1 MNNSQ
6 TAFKV
11 REQLSQF
18 LGIFSP
24 HFSKPDTGF
33 IGDMLYGLQASQ
45 DIKLSC
51 IGRGIDESIA
61 LKKTEER
68 LSRHLLSEGLA
79 DTISSCI
86 AQEAAKRIKKG
97 TLIVIDPTDIRKLY
111 ARKMPYLARVRDGS
125 RGELCNGYWGCA
137 AVACESGARRIMP
150 LHLRLWSCEA
160 PGFKSEN
167 DEIAQI
173 VEMIRAYAKR
183 RGIYVIDRGGDRDE
197 IYKIFMG
204 NELGFII
211 RLVGNRHLI
220 WRKHP
225 VLAEKLAGK
234 CKMQYAE
241 TIRRETAE
249 GEKLYQIEYG
259 AMEVRH
265 PDHPDVPLRMVVIK
279 GFGEKPMM
287 LLTTLASAASR
298 QSLWQV
304 VEGYL
309 SRWRVEDAI
318 RYIKQSYHLED
329 IRLLDY
335 TRLKNMMAILLAAV
349 YFASVWLGESLR
361 RQILVRNITH
371 VSKRLFGV
379 VEFHYYA
386 IADGLSYLFK
396 RFGKWKGGRQ
406 AHQQKEPSKQM
417 IFPCFEFT

>member
-11 REQLSQF
+11 RDQLSEF
-18 LGIFSP
+18 MGIFSP
-24 HFSKPDTGF
+24 HFSKPETGF

-51 IGRGIDESIA
+51 IGRGIDESIP

-68 LSRHLLSEGLA
+68 LSRHLVSEGLGDQICECVA
-79 DTISSCI
+79 REGS
-86 AQEAAKRIKKG
+86 KRIRKD
-97 TLIVIDPTDIRKLY
+97 TLIVIDPTDIRKEY
-111 ARKMPYLARVRDGS
+111 ARKMPYLGRVRDGS

-167 DEIAQI
+167 DEIARI
-173 VEMIRAYAKR
+173 VDMIRAYAKR

-197 IYKIFMG
+197 IYNIFMG
-204 NELGFII
+204 NGLDFII
-211 RLVGNRHLI
+211 RMVGNRHLL
-220 WRKHP
+220 WRKRP

-234 CKMQYAE
+234 CKMQHAE

-249 GEKLYQIEYG
+249 GEKVYAIEYG
-259 AMEVRH
+259 AMDVRH
-265 PDHPDVPLRMVVIK
+265 PDHPDVPLRMVVVR
-279 GFGEKPMM
+279 GFGQKPTM
-287 LLTTLASAASR
+287 LLTTLAGTDSR
-298 QSLWQV
+298 QNLWQV

-318 RYIKQSYHLED
+318 RYIKQSYNLED

-335 TRLKNMMAILLAAV
+335 TRLKNMMAIVLATV
-349 YFASVWLGESLR
+349 FFASVWLGQSLR

-396 RFGKWKGGRQ
+396 RFGKWKGGRE
-406 AHQQKEPSKQM
+406 ASKKNGPSKQM

>member
-11 REQLSQF
+11 RDQLSGF

-24 HFSKPDTGF
+24 HFSKPVTGF
-33 IGDMLYGLQASQ
+33 IGDMLYGLLASQ

-68 LSRHLLSEGLA
+68 LSRHLGSEGLGEQ
-79 DTISSCI
+79 IGECI
-86 AQEAAKRIKKG
+86 AREGSKRIKKD
-97 TLIVIDPTDIRKLY
+97 TLIVIDPTDIRKWY
-111 ARKMPYLARVRDGS
+111 AQKMPYLELVRDGS

-137 AVACESGARRIMP
+137 AVACEIGSRRIMP
-150 LHLRLWSCEA
+150 LHLRLWSCGA
-160 PGFKSEN
+160 PDFKSEN

-173 VEMIRAYAKR
+173 VDMIRAYAKR

-197 IYKIFMG
+197 IYKIFIG
-204 NELGFII
+204 NGLGFII
-211 RLVGNRHLI
+211 RMVGSRHLL
-220 WRKHP
+220 WRKRP
-225 VLAEKLAGK
+225 VLAEKLAAR

-241 TIRRETAE
+241 TVRRETAE
-249 GEKLYQIEYG
+249 GEKVYQIEYG
-259 AMEVRH
+259 VMDVRH
-265 PDHPDVPLRMVVIK
+265 PDHPEVPLRMVVVK

-287 LLTTLASAASR
+287 LLTTLAGTDSR

-318 RYIKQSYHLED
+318 RYVKQSYHLED

-386 IADGLSYLFK
+386 IADGLSYLFR
-396 RFGKWKGGRQ
+396 RFGKWKGAREV
-406 AHQQKEPSKQM
+406 HQQDGSSKQM